1 MEILL
6 LQLSEKEV
14 VCLASAY
21 GREWDQLIAY
31 TLYRGSSLIHPA
43 VKEHLRGDTHRL
55 RSILLRVS
63 SLVTGEDI
71 QTNQVGYE
79 DVVFVTQTIR
89 MSVHAATLASV
100 ASRCNAK
107 TAMLPVG
114 AGNRRARRMMGR
126 LTGGRAVDMK
136 DKSHNVCVP

>member
-1 MEILL
+1 M
-6 LQLSEKEV
+6 K
-14 VCLASAY
+14 A
-21 GREWDQLIAY
+21 
-31 TLYRGSSLIHPA
+31 
-43 VKEHLRGDTHRL
+43 HLRGDTHRL

-100 ASRCNAK
+100 ASRFNAK

-114 AGNRRARRMMGR
+114 AVNRRARRMMCR

-136 DKSHNVCVP
+136 DKRHNVCVPFEC